1 MTNDINAMFI
11 SAIGK
16 GQNNKSYKAVFDIG
30 NDQIAITPEYSKD
43 ILPYVIADY
52 KKQYPHIKLIKIMEA

>member
-1 MTNDINAMFI
+1 MKNDFLK
-11 SAIGK
+11 AIG
-16 GQNNKSYKAVFDIG
+16 NKSVKGFKAVFDIG

>member
-1 MTNDINAMFI
+1 MKNNFI
-11 SAIGK
+11 EAIG
-16 GQNNKSYKAVFDIG
+16 NKSVKGFKAVFDIG